1 MPTNAQISA
10 NQLNAQKSTGPV
22 TPAGLDRSSRNAT
35 KHGLTG
41 QTLVISLEE
50 REAYNAHV
58 QSYMDHH
65 KPTTQRHIQLVQ
77 QLADSHWSVHQAFVL
92 QTNAIALI
100 NAVTKQMSEANDPV
114 ATAAAV
120 APITRQLNTYSIYEG
135 RRRRAAKAIH
145 VELDAFEQE
154 LAEQQRAA
162 RTPQIGSVCSTPAET
177 PDQEALAA
185 WKRDAEAM
193 LRQLEAEVGP
203 EEAAAIRR
211 QAEKM
216 SR

>member
-1 MPTNAQISA
+1 MSSTSQITA

-22 TPAGLDRSSRNAT
+22 TPTGLDRSSRNAT

-50 REAYNAHV
+50 REAYAAHV

-65 KPTTQRHIQLVQ
+65 KPATQRHIQLVQ

-100 NAVTKQMSEANDPV
+100 NAVTKQMSEGNDPI

-135 RRRRAAKAIH
+135 RRRRAAKAIQA
-145 VELDAFEQE
+145 ELDALEQE
-154 LAEQQRAA
+154 LAEQQRTA
-162 RTPQIGSVCSTPAET
+162 RIPNKPNPQPQIGSVYSPLPETSETDSNPSKPAT
-177 PDQEALAA
+177 LTDAPGQPVSPQLA
-185 WKRDAEAM
+185 E
-193 LRQLEAEVGP
+193 
-203 EEAAAIRR
+203 
-211 QAEKM
+211 
-216 SR
+216 

>member
-1 MPTNAQISA
+1 MSSTSQINA
-10 NQLNAQKSTGPV
+10 NRENAQKSTGPV
-22 TPAGLDRSSRNAT
+22 TPTGLDRSSKNAT

-58 QSYMDHH
+58 QSYLDHH
-65 KPTTQRHIQLVQ
+65 KPATRRHIQLVQ

-100 NAVTKQMSEANDPV
+100 NAVTKQMSEGNDPI

-135 RRRRAAKAIH
+135 RRRRAAKAIQA
-145 VELDAFEQE
+145 ELDAFEQE

-162 RTPQIGSVCSTPAET
+162 RIPNKPNPQPQIGSVYSEPLPPMSPKDFER
-177 PDQEALAA
+177 L
-185 WKRDAEAM
+185 AEAYAA
-193 LRQLEAEVGP
+193 LE
-203 EEAAAIRR
+203 
-211 QAEKM
+211 
-216 SR
+216 SNT

>member
-1 MPTNAQISA
+1 MSTNDRINA

-22 TPAGLDRSSRNAT
+22 TPAGLERSSRNAT

-41 QTLVISLEE
+41 QTLVISPEE
-50 REAYNAHV
+50 REAYQAHV

-100 NAVTKQMSEANDPV
+100 NAITKQMSEAGDPI

-120 APITRQLNTYSIYEG
+120 APATRQLNTYSIYEG
-135 RRRRAAKAIH
+135 RRRRAAKAILE
-145 VELDAFEQE
+145 ELTAFEAE
-154 LAEQQRAA
+154 LAEQRRNAK
-162 RTPQIGSVCSTPAET
+162 PQIGSVCSTPSET
-177 PDQEALAA
+177 NEQEALAA
-185 WKRDAEAM
+185 WKRDLDAM
-193 LRQLEAEVGP
+193 LLRCEAEVSP

-211 QAEKM
+211 EAERM

>member
-1 MPTNAQISA
+1 MSTNAQINA

-22 TPAGLDRSSRNAT
+22 TPAGTERSSKNAT
-35 KHGLTG
+35 RHGLTG
-41 QTLVISLEE
+41 QTLIISPEE
-50 REAYNAHV
+50 REAYQAHV

-100 NAVTKQMSEANDPV
+100 NAITRQMSEAGDPI

-120 APITRQLNTYSIYEG
+120 APATRQLNTYSIYEG
-135 RRRRAAKAIH
+135 RRRRAAKAIQE
-145 VELDAFEQE
+145 ELDAFEQE
-154 LAEQQRAA
+154 LAQA
-162 RTPQIGSVCSTPAET
+162 TKPQIGSVCSTPSQTDEL
-177 PDQEALAA
+177 EALEA
-185 WKRDAEAM
+185 WKRDADAM

-203 EEAAAIRR
+203 EEAAKIRR
-211 QAEKM
+211 QAERM

>member
-1 MPTNAQISA
+1 MSTTAQTNA

-22 TPAGLDRSSRNAT
+22 TPAGADRSSKNAT

-41 QTLVISLEE
+41 QTLIVSPEE
-50 REAYNAHV
+50 REAYQAHV

-92 QTNAIALI
+92 QTNTIALI
-100 NAVTKQMSEANDPV
+100 NAINKQMSEAGDPI

-120 APITRQLNTYSIYEG
+120 APATRQLNTYSIYEG
-135 RRRRAAKAIH
+135 RRRRAAKAIQE
-145 VELDAFEQE
+145 ELDAFEQE
-154 LAEQQRAA
+154 LAQN
-162 RTPQIGSVCSTPAET
+162 PQPEIGSVCSTPSET
-177 PDQEALAA
+177 TEQEALAA
-185 WKRDAEAM
+185 WKRDLDAM
-193 LRQLEAEVGP
+193 LLRCEAEVGP
-203 EEAAAIRR
+203 EEAAKIRR
-211 QAEKM
+211 EAQRM